1 MPHDF
6 MTNVLI
12 DTRSWMPN
20 KNFMKSSLVEIL
32 EQHKIPESS
41 LKEDDLV
48 CDFYIPGLNSYK
60 AHTLAR
66 SINSRIKSYHAR
78 IAVDIN

>member
-1 MPHDF
+1 
-6 MTNVLI
+6 MTRVLI
-12 DTRSWMPN
+12 DVLSWMPN
-20 KNFMKSSLVEIL
+20 KNFMKATLVGIL
-32 EQHKIPESS
+32 EENKIPESS
-41 LKEDDLV
+41 LKEDDCV

-66 SINSRIKSYHAR
+66 SINRKIRSYHAR